1 MSLRTGTSSN
11 RHFSDHKLL
20 YENLLFETTPVTTVL
35 YSFHQIFFLNSGKGG
50 LIVALEK
57 MKKRKVK
64 VIKSGLYRKLI
75 LLLNWV
81 QAMILQDFI
90 LYFPKILSERIF
102 AWDEYSI

>member
-1 MSLRTGTSSN
+1 
-11 RHFSDHKLL
+11 
-20 YENLLFETTPVTTVL
+20 
-35 YSFHQIFFLNSGKGG
+35 
-50 LIVALEK
+50 

-64 VIKSGLYRKLI
+64 VIKSGLYRKLT